1 MCNLYFTMLDKAGV
15 HVPRVGVSSGLLQVV
30 QGYITLFYFLW

>member
-1 MCNLYFTMLDKAGV
+1 MLDKAGV